1 MKKKEGKEKKKEKEK
16 RKKEKE
22 KERGRF
28 RQALFQGLEGSVFR
42 NVLRVNGSGSFINAF
57 RSD

>member
-1 MKKKEGKEKKKEKEK
+1 MKRRKEK

-22 KERGRF
+22 KEKEKDRGGS

-42 NVLRVNGSGSFINAF
+42 NVLRVNGSDPMTSLLCGEAN
-57 RSD
+57 